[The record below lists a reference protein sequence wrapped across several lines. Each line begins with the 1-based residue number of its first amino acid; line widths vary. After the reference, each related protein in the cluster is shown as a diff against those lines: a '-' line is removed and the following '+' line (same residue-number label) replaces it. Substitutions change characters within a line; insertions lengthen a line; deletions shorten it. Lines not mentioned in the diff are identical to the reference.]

1 MIYLREKNCMTTKLF
16 IYKAKRKMWYY
27 LVSYTRE
34 KRVYP
39 YMYRSYWHYMFH
51 KKNAKANNS
60 CYYSARPNPGAGIGH
75 QIANWIAGYWF
86 AKQFGLKFAH
96 IPFAQNFWEQFLGFG
111 DKEKTAEELIK
122 KQGYKK
128 VLLP

>member
-1 MIYLREKNCMTTKLF
+1 MTTKLF

-111 DKEKTAEELIK
+111 DKEKTAE
-122 KQGYKK
+122 
-128 VLLP
+128 